1 MNEKLIK
8 DLCTYLGE
16 LDYIIE
22 NSKDYFERDQY
33 EKKREAVHTLLELPY
48 KIKGNDFMS
57 FVRNIIKHED
67 IMRNSLNNVHE
78 NNSM

>member
-1 MNEKLIK
+1 MNEQLTKY
-8 DLCTYLGE
+8 LCIYLGE

-22 NSKDYFERDQY
+22 NSKDYLERGQY

-48 KIKGNDFMS
+48 KIKGNDFIS
-57 FVRNIIKHED
+57 LV
-67 IMRNSLNNVHE
+67 RNSLNNGHE

>member
-22 NSKDYFERDQY
+22 NSKDYLERGQY
-33 EKKREAVHTLLELPY
+33 EKKREAIHIILELPY

-57 FVRNIIKHED
+57 LV
-67 IMRNSLNNVHE
+67 RNSLNIHKYYYK
-78 NNSM
+78 